1 MTVEHMGNIK
11 PLPEQD
17 AVAVSSRGFPA
28 LLECLTLERAS
39 YSQDVF
45 FCIRM
50 CSSSVPYRG
59 KHRIIMPYFLQ
70 NYKHRFVN
78 FYYNRV
84 EPCRSSTSRYS
95 LKMPCITRSAL
106 LYEHS
111 GG

>member
-1 MTVEHMGNIK
+1 
-11 PLPEQD
+11 
-17 AVAVSSRGFPA
+17 
-28 LLECLTLERAS
+28 
-39 YSQDVF
+39 
-45 FCIRM
+45 
-50 CSSSVPYRG
+50 
-59 KHRIIMPYFLQ
+59 MPYFLQ